1 MMTGAETCFHCALP
15 VPTGCN
21 LTVDIG
27 DEHQP
32 VCCPGCKA
40 VAELI
45 RDTGMS
51 RYYELRDTPDPGV
64 GRPPE
69 EAAEWRVFDGADML
83 NAFTERNNDVREA
96 TIYVGGM
103 YCSAC
108 SWLIETT
115 LGKQAGVSSA
125 EVNPI
130 THRLRLRFSAEG
142 PRFSGYLATL
152 TSLGYQPQPMSPEV
166 PRDPK

>member
-1 MMTGAETCFHCALP
+1 MTAPESCFHCALP
-15 VPTGCN
+15 VPPGCN
-21 LTVDIG
+21 LTVDIEG
-27 DEHQP
+27 EHRP

-51 RYYELRDTPDPGV
+51 RYYDLREAPDPGI
-64 GRPPE
+64 GRPPD
-69 EAAEWRVFDGADML
+69 EAAEWSVFDSDDML
-83 NAFTERNNDVREA
+83 DAFTEQRDGQREA

-115 LGKQAGVSSA
+115 MAKQPGISAA

-130 THRLRLRFSAEG
+130 THRLRLQFPAG
-142 PRFSGYLATL
+142 KAGL
-152 TSLGYQPQPMSPEV
+152 TG
-166 PRDPK
+166 